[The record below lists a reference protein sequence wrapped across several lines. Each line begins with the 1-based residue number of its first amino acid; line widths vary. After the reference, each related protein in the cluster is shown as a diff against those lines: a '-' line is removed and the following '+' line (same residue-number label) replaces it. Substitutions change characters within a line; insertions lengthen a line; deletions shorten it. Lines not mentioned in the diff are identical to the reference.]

1 MKDVILFPFG
11 GNARESVTAI
21 LALNSVE
28 PTWNILGFIDDNSD
42 LYGKEC
48 CGFKVLGSREKLYEY
63 HSAKIL
69 AVPGNP
75 GNFLMRREIISQLG
89 VARDRFIVVIDP
101 SCRIATDSDI
111 GVNTL
116 IMGNVTISCSVVIG
130 DHCVILPNTVISHD
144 SKIEE
149 FSLIGSNVSI
159 SGSCSVGS
167 NCYIG
172 SGSRI
177 RENVKIGSCS
187 LIGMG
192 SCVINDVPG
201 SVTVAGNPARV
212 LGKMC

>member
-11 GNARESVTAI
+11 GNAREAVIAI
-21 LALNSVE
+21 LALNSIE
-28 PTWNILGFIDDNSD
+28 PTWNILGFIDDNAD
-42 LYGKEC
+42 LHGKEC
-48 CGFKVLGSREKLYEY
+48 CGFKVLGGRDKLSEFQ
-63 HSAKIL
+63 SAKIL

-75 GNFLMRREIISQLG
+75 GNFIMRRKIISRLG
-89 VARDRFIVVIDP
+89 VARDRFIAVIDP

-144 SKIEE
+144 SKIEDY
-149 FSLIGSNVSI
+149 SLVGSNVSI
-159 SGSCSVGS
+159 SGSCSIGS

-177 RENVKIGSCS
+177 RENVKIKSFS
-187 LIGMG
+187 LIGIG
-192 SCVINDVPG
+192 SCVIKDVPE

-212 LGKMC
+212 LRKKF

>member
-11 GNARESVTAI
+11 GNAREAVIAI
-21 LALNSVE
+21 LALNSVT
-28 PTWNILGFIDDNSD
+28 PTWNILGFIDDNPD
-42 LYGKEC
+42 LHGKEC
-48 CGFKVLGSREKLYEY
+48 CGFKVIGGRNNLSDFQ
-63 HSAKIL
+63 SAKIL

-75 GNFLMRREIISQLG
+75 GNFLMRREIISRLG
-89 VARDRFIVVIDP
+89 VDRDRFIAVIDP

-111 GVNTL
+111 GFNTL

-144 SKIEE
+144 SEIEDY
-149 FSLIGSNVSI
+149 SLVGSNVSI
-159 SGSCSVGS
+159 SGSCKIGS

-177 RENVKIGSCS
+177 KENVKIGSRS

-192 SCVINDVPG
+192 SCVIKDVLN
-201 SVTVAGNPARV
+201 SVTVVGNPAHV
-212 LGKMC
+212 LKTMS